1 MSFRREGVYNYT
13 GMASCRDRA
22 ICLRTHRFSETSQI
36 LTLFGRKTGLV
47 RVLAKGAYRRT
58 KAGASKF
65 DGGVD
70 LLDVGDCVF
79 ILHSNRDLATLT
91 EWKLVEGHLAL
102 RHKFRA
108 MVIGQYL
115 AEMLSVLLPEQDP
128 YPHLFDRMRVALLA
142 LSTPRIEEE
151 FVAIQ
156 LDILK
161 ETGFL
166 PDFSSPTDTTLSTIN
181 PGLIRIAETILR
193 LPRDQA
199 KAHRLPR
206 LSRVQ
211 SDPLTAY
218 LAFHIQSVTQ
228 RVLHAVNLVL
238 RPEG

>member
-1 MSFRREGVYNYT
+1 MVS
-13 GMASCRDRA
+13 SRDRA
-22 ICLRTHRFSETSQI
+22 ICLRTHRFSETSQV
-36 LTLFGRKTGLV
+36 LTLFCRKTGLT

-58 KAGASKF
+58 RAGASKF

-79 ILHSNRDLATLT
+79 LLHTNRDLATLT
-91 EWKLVEGHLAL
+91 EWKLIEGHLAL
-102 RHKFRA
+102 RRQFRA

-115 AEMLSVLLPEQDP
+115 AEVLTVLLAEHDP
-128 YPHLFDRMRVALLA
+128 HPYLFDRVRVALSA
-142 LSTPRIEEE
+142 LSSPRIEEE
-151 FVAIQ
+151 FIAIQ

-166 PDFSSPTDTTLSTIN
+166 PDFSAPADATLSKIH

-193 LPRDQA
+193 LPRD
-199 KAHRLPR
+199 KATAQRLPR
-206 LSRVQ
+206 LSRYQ

-228 RVLHAVNLVL
+228 RDLHSVNLVL
-238 RPEG
+238 RPGM